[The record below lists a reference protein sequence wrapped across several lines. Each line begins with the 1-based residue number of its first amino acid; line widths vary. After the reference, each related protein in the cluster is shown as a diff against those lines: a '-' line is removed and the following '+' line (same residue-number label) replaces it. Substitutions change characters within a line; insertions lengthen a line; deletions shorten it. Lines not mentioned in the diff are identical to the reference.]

1 MRSLFC
7 GIVRPSVFTGKL
19 GAAPTGNL
27 YSPIL
32 ETTRLKRPRRFRKE
46 MLRLWQTHRPATP
59 EMSVRPAPV
68 KAWPCLHPRPPRL
81 QVREAVR
88 DRIAGALEIRQR
100 RYERDIAKAE
110 LVSKIIAAIKLV
122 LEIGVMLL
130 RLALTF
136 RDFST
141 IALIFTLAQLPKDL
155 EERRHQVCVG
165 IVLELPRSRSRNGI
179 RRKQMILRELV
190 FQILVNDRRI
200 VNDHSVVNQRGNLAD
215 EIDREVFGFLVLPG
229 RQIEPG
235 RFPLEPFFQKGYAR
249 LARVGS
255 GLVVEKHQHV
265 FRPSRTITELYQS
278 FASRQFE
285 INGAFAQGG
294 ARYRSR

>member
-32 ETTRLKRPRRFRKE
+32 ETMRLKRPRRFRKE

-81 QVREAVR
+81 QVREPVR
-88 DRIAGALEIRQR
+88 DRIAGPFEIRQR

-110 LVSKIIAAIKLV
+110 LVSKIVAAIKLA
-122 LEIGVMLL
+122 LKIGVMLL

-136 RDFST
+136 PNFSA
-141 IALIFTLAQLPKDL
+141 IALVFRFAQLPKDFKK
-155 EERRHQVCVG
+155 RRHQVCVG

-179 RRKQMILRELV
+179 RRKQIILRKLV
-190 FQILVNDRRI
+190 FQIFVNDCRI
-200 VNDHSVVNQRGNLAD
+200 GTITPSSISAGTLPTGLIARYS
-215 EIDREVFGFLVLPG
+215 GFLCSPEGRSSHVVSHWSPFSKRATRVL
-229 RQIEPG
+229 R
-235 RFPLEPFFQKGYAR
+235 A
-249 LARVGS
+249 
-255 GLVVEKHQHV
+255 
-265 FRPSRTITELYQS
+265 
-278 FASRQFE
+278 
-285 INGAFAQGG
+285 
-294 ARYRSR
+294 